1 MTTFFLALQS
11 QTELKENPLVY
22 KYVLAIGTIVIILFV
37 LYRIYLIVEF
47 QFVSKFKKPL
57 YNHFYLRLKK
67 LSPAQNFILKNEF
80 SFFKK
85 LSPKNQTYFEH
96 RVAQFISKHQFI
108 GKDNLQITDQMK
120 VLVAATATM
129 LTFGFRRYN
138 IKLLDKV
145 ILYPKAFYSNTNQQ
159 LHKGEFN
166 PAYKAIVFS
175 WEDFLHGYSIEN
187 DNYNLAIHEFVHAI
201 HIDNLKERGPK
212 AAIFLNSF
220 ADIAN
225 YLEINENYKDRLV
238 ASDYFRDYAYT
249 NQFEF
254 VSVIIETFIE
264 TPQEFKR
271 QFPEIYTKVKQM
283 LNFNFAGY

>member
-1 MTTFFLALQS
+1 MFSLFQS
-11 QTELKENPLVY
+11 QSELEENPLVY
-22 KYVLAIGTIVIILFV
+22 KYVLAVGTVVIILFV

-47 QFVSKFKKPL
+47 QYVSKFKKPL

-67 LSPAQNFILKNEF
+67 LSPAQIFILKNEF

-85 LSPKNQTYFEH
+85 LSPKHQTYFEH
-96 RVAQFISKHQFI
+96 RVAQFIGTHQYI

-138 IKLLDKV
+138 IKLLNKV
-145 ILYPKAFYSNTNQQ
+145 ILYPEAFYSNTNQQ

-166 PAYKAIVFS
+166 PAYNAIVFS
-175 WEDFLHGYSIEN
+175 WEDFLYGYSIEN

-201 HIDNLKERGPK
+201 HIDNLQTRGPK
-212 AAIFLNSF
+212 AAVFLNSF
-220 ADIAN
+220 ADIAD
-225 YLEINENYKDRLV
+225 YLENNEDYKNRLV
-238 ASDYFRDYAYT
+238 ASKYFRDYAYT

-254 VSVIIETFIE
+254 VSVIIESFIE
-264 TPQEFKR
+264 TPQDFKS